1 MKLRIGDRKGGDVA
15 QALKQTGGRS
25 VDFATALAHGVADL
39 AAEDLA
45 HDALTLTF
53 GLSAWMRRS
62 SVGYEQAWAGVLLL
76 RSALLAVGGLDRS
89 SEPIPLRASDPKT
102 ALVSMTVYL
111 DGLVSRAAGASGKG
125 RWDVVCDAVE
135 RFAA

>member
-1 MKLRIGDRKGGDVA
+1 MA
-15 QALKQTGGRS
+15 QALKHADGRS
-25 VDFATALAHGVADL
+25 VDFARALAHGVADF
-39 AAEDLA
+39 APEDLA

-53 GLSAWMRRS
+53 GLSAWMRRT

-76 RSALLAVGGLDRS
+76 RSALLEVGGLDRS
-89 SEPIPLRASDPKT
+89 SEPIPLRPSDPKT

-111 DGLVSRAAGASGKG
+111 DGLVSRAACASGKS